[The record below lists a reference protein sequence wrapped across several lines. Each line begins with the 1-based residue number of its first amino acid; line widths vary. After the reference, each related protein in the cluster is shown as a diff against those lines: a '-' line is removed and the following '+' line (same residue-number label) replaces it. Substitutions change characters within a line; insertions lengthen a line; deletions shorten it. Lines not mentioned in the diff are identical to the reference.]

1 MQQVGSTLQN
11 EKPIEQ
17 WSKEEAKQWLET
29 HFRSLPTLFLE
40 KGLTGKH
47 LVQLVTTG
55 TSVFEKLV
63 PDDLLRLELIDMI
76 DKQQKGNSHIQIHN
90 FVGTKKR
97 EREEKEESGKK
108 PNVFLFDGKNPNEI
122 IEFFESNY
130 DMNEQRTPSLLV
142 SSFGGDWPYI
152 GRQRV
157 AKPFASI
164 LLERF
169 VNFRKKGQADKEING
184 IPFSST
190 IRGAGKSK
198 ANQEMIPLL
207 QKLSS
212 QHSEFF
218 HKMNDTTN
226 TYFDG
231 MIQNSTTIFLTFLNG
246 CEKARDKDKETIENV
261 ISYRILFEYFVQGRK
276 ENKKNKFHLKF
287 KEFIETMWKQ
297 TETRCSI
304 EDVLNVIERV
314 ERRRQPN
321 MHGPL
326 MIYLGVD
333 EYQYLSRDELQSF
346 VTSIGRIMSSSTNV
360 FLAPYFTGTDF
371 KKMFS
376 SIEGSRYEPVDLPF
390 LLIEEGEISNLLD
403 QLSSTYAWLKH
414 WRIWP
419 EFRKH
424 LEKFQGYMRGIEF
437 FLKQIYNQNQILN
450 SQSVETTEHL
460 SKEILTTC
468 YGAAKNK
475 ISKRLQQDKLDYSV
489 LMRKILLQTHV
500 QRSEQAPIVI
510 DTTDVN
516 ILKTTY
522 QDLEN
527 IGLVLIK
534 SKEEDENIQY
544 LQIPHIFGE
553 IFTSRVSST
562 VPSLSRFIDVESW
575 QQWETFQVSYL
586 SFRHNLMVEEYGSMM
601 EYIPLAILFQ
611 GAHFSKKTG
620 QIGLKL
626 TANTAT
632 RVCLNQF
639 PLSIQKED
647 KIRVKYQTEISERI
661 EQIEWKTDEY
671 YFLNA
676 PSSSFGDGFHLN
688 FPQGFVVTQSFQMK
702 HVHGNK
708 FTLEII
714 QQEHKKNVEAMK
726 SSVNQEKDGETFV
739 VTVFFTTENLPQ
751 NIDMEALDHIIIV
764 SRDRFEE
771 YYGNIISRIACSTS
785 SK

>member
-1 MQQVGSTLQN
+1 LKQNFIQNKIDGEALLKLDREFIRMLGITLVSDII
-11 EKPIEQ
+11 KI
-17 WSKEEAKQWLET
+17 EEAISNLKQ
-29 HFRSLPTLFLE
+29 
-40 KGLTGKH
+40 
-47 LVQLVTTG
+47 
-55 TSVFEKLV
+55 
-63 PDDLLRLELIDMI
+63 
-76 DKQQKGNSHIQIHN
+76 GNSHIQIHN
-90 FVGTKKR
+90 FVGTDGKKR
-97 EREEKEESGKK
+97 EAEEKEESGKK
-108 PNVFLFDGKNPNEI
+108 PKVFLFDGKNPNEI

-169 VNFRKKGQADKEING
+169 MNFRKKGQADKEING

-246 CEKARDKDKETIENV
+246 KSILECEKGQSIEYV
-261 ISYRILFEYFVQGRK
+261 ISYRILFEYFVQGRQTR
-276 ENKKNKFHLKF
+276 EKNKFHLKF
-287 KEFIETMWKQ
+287 TDFIAAMWQQ
-297 TETRCSI
+297 TETRCTI
-304 EDVLNVIERV
+304 EDALNTIEKV
-314 ERRRQPN
+314 ERQRQV
-321 MHGPL
+321 HLDGPL

-437 FLKQIYNQNQILN
+437 FLKQIYNQNQTLN